1 MTSLIDKDVI
11 DTITC
16 PITGV
21 IMTDPVQGND
31 GQTYER
37 CAILKWLSQKQTSP
51 MTNEVMTTNDLKV
64 NAAIRYLCDKYH
76 SSNNGSPTIPSVNL
90 FSQIDDNITGK
101 NIKSDAISYYNN
113 KVLLTFN
120 CDQENDILSGVDLI
134 MCIDRSGSM
143 SERVEAKDDTG
154 NNIENGF
161 TQQDIVNHAAKTVAK
176 TLNENDRLSIVA
188 FDNMTETVFDLLPMT
203 AVNINTVLTKI
214 SKIKPRGQTN
224 IWLAIET
231 AYGILDS
238 RIDKTRNTAIMLLTD
253 GVPNI
258 SPARGE
264 IDKLNQKQSS
274 FNIKTPIYTFGF
286 GYSLKRELLYELA
299 RLSNGSMGHIP
310 DGGMIA
316 TVFTNFIATIKV
328 TYAQDIELHIKEKQS
343 TKISKKPVMGVYEY
357 TNVND
362 ETIINIGNLQFQQ
375 SRDIIINFDNYTNDD
390 STSIEYYYWYSIGN
404 NRYKSATYTFNKIEN
419 DDLIKPHI
427 ARLNVVE
434 SIRSVINKKKSSPN
448 VDYLYKEMVSNYD
461 NDLNDAMSQN
471 ILTSINDQVYLA
483 LSNEPQHMTLYNGR
497 NVSYYNKWGEFYL
510 DQLSLA
516 LNYQIKP
523 NFKDTAC
530 YTFGGK
536 KFNEIVDYSS
546 DIFDNLP
553 PPEPSSIVNRY
564 AGGIHS
570 IQPMRTSSLAAYNS
584 QTAPCF
590 HGDSLI
596 TLVDGTIKPIKTL
609 KKNDVV
615 LTIKDTFDTNTKGS
629 SVVKCVLET
638 VFPENYSDLVSF
650 DCGLKITPW
659 HPILTN
665 DGWKYPEDVGDI
677 KRCECKSVFSIL
689 LENDHIVKINDVY
702 CITLAHNYKNNKILN
717 HPYYGTNKIV
727 DDLMNMPGYDIG
739 HIRTLCSP
747 VERDNDGKVTKLNY
761 VSC

>member
-238 RIDKTRNTAIMLLTD
+238 RIDKTRNTAH
-253 GVPNI
+253 G
-258 SPARGE
+258 
-264 IDKLNQKQSS
+264 
-274 FNIKTPIYTFGF
+274 
-286 GYSLKRELLYELA
+286 
-299 RLSNGSMGHIP
+299 
-310 DGGMIA
+310 
-316 TVFTNFIATIKV
+316 
-328 TYAQDIELHIKEKQS
+328 
-343 TKISKKPVMGVYEY
+343 
-357 TNVND
+357 
-362 ETIINIGNLQFQQ
+362 
-375 SRDIIINFDNYTNDD
+375 
-390 STSIEYYYWYSIGN
+390 
-404 NRYKSATYTFNKIEN
+404 
-419 DDLIKPHI
+419 
-427 ARLNVVE
+427 
-434 SIRSVINKKKSSPN
+434 
-448 VDYLYKEMVSNYD
+448 
-461 NDLNDAMSQN
+461 
-471 ILTSINDQVYLA
+471 
-483 LSNEPQHMTLYNGR
+483 
-497 NVSYYNKWGEFYL
+497 
-510 DQLSLA
+510 QL
-516 LNYQIKP
+516 
-523 NFKDTAC
+523 
-530 YTFGGK
+530 
-536 KFNEIVDYSS
+536 
-546 DIFDNLP
+546 
-553 PPEPSSIVNRY
+553 R
-564 AGGIHS
+564 
-570 IQPMRTSSLAAYNS
+570 
-584 QTAPCF
+584 
-590 HGDSLI
+590 
-596 TLVDGTIKPIKTL
+596 
-609 KKNDVV
+609 
-615 LTIKDTFDTNTKGS
+615 
-629 SVVKCVLET
+629 
-638 VFPENYSDLVSF
+638 
-650 DCGLKITPW
+650 
-659 HPILTN
+659 
-665 DGWKYPEDVGDI
+665 
-677 KRCECKSVFSIL
+677 
-689 LENDHIVKINDVY
+689 
-702 CITLAHNYKNNKILN
+702 
-717 HPYYGTNKIV
+717 
-727 DDLMNMPGYDIG
+727 
-739 HIRTLCSP
+739 
-747 VERDNDGKVTKLNY
+747 
-761 VSC
+761 